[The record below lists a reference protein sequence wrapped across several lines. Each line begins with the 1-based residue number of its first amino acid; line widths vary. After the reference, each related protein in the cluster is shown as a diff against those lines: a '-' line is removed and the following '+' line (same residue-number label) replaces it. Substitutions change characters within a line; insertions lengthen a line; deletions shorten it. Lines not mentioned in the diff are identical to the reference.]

1 MDMWLP
7 DTTNARV
14 LAQTPLDEDYVEH
27 SRFTGADWSGVDQ
40 SAATFDSCSLTAVGL
55 DGCSWDKARV
65 VNSEL
70 HNLSVAHLQAPES
83 SWERAVIEGSRLGV
97 LELRDSRIKHVVIR
111 DCKIDVL
118 NLRAARCTHLMI
130 EGCAIGELD
139 ATGATISH
147 VEFADTSVETL
158 TVSQSHLHRANLS
171 GALMHKVLGA
181 SSLRGAEISEFQLQQ
196 LAPTFAQEL
205 GISVC

>member
-1 MDMWLP
+1 MWLP

-65 VNSEL
+65 VN
-70 HNLSVAHLQAPES
+70 
-83 SWERAVIEGSRLGV
+83 IEGSRLGV

-205 GISVC
+205 GISVR